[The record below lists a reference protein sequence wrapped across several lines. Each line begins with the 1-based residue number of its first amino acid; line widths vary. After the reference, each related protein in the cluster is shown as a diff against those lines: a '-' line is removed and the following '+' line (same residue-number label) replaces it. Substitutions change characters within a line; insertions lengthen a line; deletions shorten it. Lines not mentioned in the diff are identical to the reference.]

1 MVRMRC
7 CVAFALLL
15 LWSACKNSSPDA
27 TAALPDYVLSHTTGT
42 IGRDAHV
49 TVTLDTLY
57 AQENVDLSLSPS
69 VSGEVQVTDRYVIF
83 TPAAP
88 LPSGQTFVATITLA
102 GRSPFTFEFSTPRR
116 ELELQANGY
125 YIPDPAQPARVEL
138 TGRLLT
144 NDGASLE
151 EMQGVLQASYRDA
164 PLEVSLQQQS
174 QNVFTYVADLPDR
187 GTEPGTA
194 VIQYTGGGAFAGA
207 TGRVEVPIAPVGTF
221 EVIDVAAAPDG
232 EGTVIRFT
240 DPVATD
246 QDLTGLL
253 RFRPALDFTTSISGN
268 LLTIYPAATELPE
281 ATLIIEP
288 QLTSVAGKALER
300 PTEWLVNLGTRE
312 PALRA
317 VSNGTI
323 MPHDGRRLYTFE
335 AIGLDRV
342 YLELF
347 RIRPGNVLHFLQ
359 EQSLGDVS
367 AEWNLRRVGTVVA
380 REEID
385 LATLAPGGN
394 RAQWTRYAIDLG
406 DYIGTDDAAL
416 YQVRLAF
423 GLEYTTQDC
432 RGTLSQYGVEPIAAM
447 LADRSDFQLGFTTT
461 ASLLASYSG
470 MYDYYDWEQRDD
482 PCSPA
487 YYNRE
492 RFLLQNVLSSNLGL
506 IAKRNPDRSTLV
518 VTTNLLHAGPQGGVG
533 VKAYSYAGEELAS
546 GSTDTEGLLRLTTE
560 QEPAFLVATLKQ
572 ETAYLRLQ
580 EEDALPLGRFDVEGT
595 QAAGGL
601 RSSFFAERG
610 VWRPG
615 DSVFLHFVLEDR
627 RSVLPAN
634 YPITFILTDAR
645 GRVVDRRSVRATNDH
660 GMYSLTFGTDAEDP
674 TGNWSAEVEAAGQ
687 TYRRTLA
694 IEAVKPN
701 RLAIELTNGNRTT
714 DPLRLSARWLYGAP
728 AAGLRAEVMVRVQ
741 SRAVGFP
748 RLSGYVFQD
757 PARSLESTDETQLFD
772 GRLDARGEATVA
784 PPAQGDQL
792 PGPLQLRL
800 NTKVFEPGG
809 NFSIDNVA
817 LPYDAYSTYAGVRLP
832 EDEWGNRAITTNG
845 KSTVELAAVRPDGSG
860 VANRRLSVGIYRVD
874 WRYWWQ
880 DGNDNVARF
889 SSSSHTESIATYTA
903 TTNAEGRATLSLS
916 VPDWGRYLLRACDTD
931 GHCTGDYFYGGSS
944 AAAQDD
950 RQAASL
956 LRLRA
961 EKDVVGLGERINLG
975 VPTSAGGRLLV
986 SLETGA
992 GSLEQFWVPTTAGQ
1006 TQVTFAAT
1014 EQMIPTVYTN
1024 VTYLQPYGQTTND
1037 RPVRLFG
1044 VVPVEVQSAQSLLH
1058 PKITTAAEW
1067 KPQQTVEVTVSE
1079 RDDRP
1084 MTYILAVVDE
1094 GLLGLTRF
1102 TTPNLHAD
1110 FFSKEALSVMTY
1122 DVYDQVM
1129 SSINGEFGKVLAI
1142 GGDGEIVTPEE
1153 TGANRF
1159 PPVVHHLG
1167 PFTLER
1173 GQATHRIELPNYL
1186 GAVRVMVVAAGER
1199 AYGSAEQR
1207 VTVSQPLMVLPT
1219 LPRVLG
1225 PEETV
1230 DLPVSVIST
1239 TDANRR
1245 VSVSVREGAGL
1256 VNVNR
1261 ADTTLNF
1268 TASGDRLTYFP
1279 VTVGQRTGVARFEVT
1294 ASGGGDRSSQEV
1306 EVGIRQPNL
1315 PTTRS
1320 STLSLT
1326 PGQTQEMN
1334 YNPFGLPGSRS
1345 ATVELSGLPA
1355 MNLQRH
1361 LDYLLQYPYGC
1372 VEQTVSAAFAQ
1383 LYVDRVM
1390 ELNTE
1395 QSARRQQGVSAAI
1408 EAMRWF
1414 QTGAGAL
1421 GYWPGDQQPH
1431 PWATNYGLH
1440 FLLEAERAGFAVP
1453 FDLKQQ
1459 LLSFQQAAAGS
1470 WTRNDG
1476 AFYSTLRQ
1484 RSLDQAYRLYTLAL
1498 AGQADIGAMNR
1509 LRGIRADLETT
1520 ATYQLAAAYA
1530 LAGRRDVAQEIV
1542 RGQSDR
1548 VKPYRELGF
1557 TFGSD
1562 LRDMAIILI
1571 AELAMD
1577 ESNAAAAQALQL
1589 AEQIGER
1596 SWLSTQEAAFA
1607 FVALGQMGDQSGQ
1620 QIRADFTSPTGVTT
1634 TIGTSA
1640 GVQVIELP
1648 TDEDRQFRVKNTG
1661 STTLYLTTSTT
1672 GVPRAGEETAS
1683 SSGLDLRVMYQ
1694 DINGQRLDVSSLAS
1708 GTDFVASY
1716 TVSNPGSSGRTYR
1729 QLALRSVLPSGWEV
1743 APSRLT
1749 GAGPADSDPYDY
1761 QDIRDDRVHTFFD
1774 LPAGAS
1780 KTFTFQFTATYPG
1793 RYYLPTQVS
1802 EAMYDYEIR
1811 AQTKGQ
1817 WVTVR
1822 RGP

>member
-1 MVRMRC
+1 MRY
-7 CVAFALLL
+7 CVAFAVLL
-15 LWSACKNSSPDA
+15 LWSACKNSPTDSS
-27 TAALPDYVLSHTTGT
+27 TKLPSYVLSHTTGT
-42 IGRDAHV
+42 IGRDA
-49 TVTLDTLY
+49 TITITLDTVY
-57 AQENVDLSLSPS
+57 AEEAIDFFLTPGVAG
-69 VSGEVQVTDRYVIF
+69 SGKVTDRYFVF
-83 TPAAP
+83 TPDVP
-88 LPSGQTFVATITLA
+88 LPSGQTFRATVSLD
-102 GRSPFTFEFSTPRR
+102 GRSPYTFDFSTPPR
-116 ELELQANGY
+116 ELELQADGY
-125 YIPDPAQPARVEL
+125 YIRDPAQPARVEL

-174 QNVFTYVADLPDR
+174 QNVFTYVATVPDR

-194 VIQYTGGGAFAGA
+194 VIQYDGGGAFAGA

-221 EVIDVAAAPDG
+221 EVIDVAAAAEG
-232 EGTVIRFT
+232 EGIVMRFT

-253 RFRPALDFTTSISGN
+253 RFRPRVDFTTSVSGN
-268 LLTIYPAATELPE
+268 LLTLYPTATELPE
-281 ATLIIEP
+281 ATLVVDP
-288 QLTSVAGKALER
+288 QLASVAGKTLER
-300 PTEWLVNLGTRE
+300 PTEWLVNLGKRE

-342 YLELF
+342 YFELF
-347 RIRPGNVLHFLQ
+347 RIQTGNVLHFLQ
-359 EQSLGDVS
+359 EQSLGEVS
-367 AEWNLRRVGTVVA
+367 AEWNLRRVGTVID

-385 LATLAPGGN
+385 LTTLAPGAN
-394 RAQWTRYAIDLG
+394 RRQWTRYAIDLG
-406 DYIGTDDAAL
+406 DYIGTDDASL

-423 GLEYTTQDC
+423 GLEYTEQAC
-432 RGTLSQYGVEPIAAM
+432 RGSLAQYGLQPIAAQ
-447 LADRSDFQLGFTTT
+447 LAAQSDFQLGFTTT

-470 MYDYYDWEQRDD
+470 IYDYYDWEQRDD

-506 IAKRNPDRSTLV
+506 IAKRNPDRTTLIF
-518 VTTNLLHAGPQGGVG
+518 TTNLLEAGPQGGVG

-546 GSTDTEGLLRLTTE
+546 GSTDTEGMLRLTTE
-560 QEPAFLVATLKQ
+560 QEPAFLVAILKQ

-580 EEDALPLGRFDVEGT
+580 EEDALPVGRFDVAGT
-595 QAAGGL
+595 EAAGGL
-601 RSSFFAERG
+601 RGSFFAERG

-615 DSVFLHFVLEDR
+615 DSVFLYFVLEDR
-627 RSVLPAN
+627 ESVLPAD
-634 YPITFILTDAR
+634 YPITFTLTDAR
-645 GRVVDRRSVRATNDH
+645 GRVVDQRSVSAANDH
-660 GMYSLTFGTDAEDP
+660 GMYALAFHTDAEDA
-674 TGNWSAEVEAAGQ
+674 TGNWSAEVQAAGQ

-694 IEAVKPN
+694 IETVKPN
-701 RLAIELTNGNRTT
+701 RLAIELTNGSRTT
-714 DPLRLSARWLYGAP
+714 DPLQLRADWLYGAP

-741 SRAVGFP
+741 PRDVEFP
-748 RLSGYVFQD
+748 GLLGYAFQD
-757 PARSLESTDETQLFD
+757 PARSIESGPEKQLFE
-772 GRLDARGEATVA
+772 GRLDARGKATVP
-784 PPAQGDQL
+784 PPAQEGDQL

-800 NTKVFEPGG
+800 STKVYEPGG

-817 LPYDAYSTYAGVRLP
+817 LPYDAYRTYAGVRLP
-832 EDEWGNRAITTNG
+832 EDDWGNKTITTSG
-845 KSTVELAAVRPDGSG
+845 TSTVDLAAVSTDGRG

-889 SSSSHTESIATYTA
+889 SSSAHTESIATYAA
-903 TTNAEGRATLSLS
+903 TTDAGGRATVSLS
-916 VPDWGRYLLRACDTD
+916 VPDWGRYLLRVCDAD
-931 GHCTGDYFYGGSS
+931 GHCAGDYFYGGSS

-956 LRLRA
+956 LRLQA
-961 EKDVVGLGERINLG
+961 EKKTVGLGERINLG
-975 VPTSAGGRLLV
+975 VPTSAGGNLLV
-986 SLETGA
+986 SLEKGA

-1024 VTYLQPYGQTTND
+1024 VTYLQPYAQTTND

-1058 PKITTAAEW
+1058 PQIITAPEW
-1067 KPQQTVEVTVSE
+1067 KPRETVKVTVRE
-1079 RDDRP
+1079 QDNRP
-1084 MTYILAVVDE
+1084 MTYVLAVVDE

-1102 TTPNLHAD
+1102 TTPDLHAD
-1110 FFSKEALSVMTY
+1110 FFSKEALSVKTY

-1153 TGANRF
+1153 SGANRF
-1159 PPVVHHLG
+1159 PPVVRHLG
-1167 PFTLER
+1167 PFTLE
-1173 GQATHRIELPNYL
+1173 GGEATHRIELPNYL

-1219 LPRVLG
+1219 LPRVIG

-1230 DLPVSVIST
+1230 DLPVSVINT
-1239 TDANRR
+1239 TDGNRR
-1245 VSVSVREGAGL
+1245 VSVSVKDAAGL
-1256 VNVNR
+1256 VNVTR

-1279 VTVGQRTGVARFEVT
+1279 VTVGQRTGVARFEVS
-1294 ASGGGDRSSQEV
+1294 ASGGNDRSSQEV

-1320 STLSLT
+1320 TTVGLA
-1326 PGQTQEMN
+1326 PGQTQEIS
-1334 YNPFGLPGSRS
+1334 YSPFGLPGSRS
-1345 ATVELSGLPA
+1345 ATLELSGLPA

-1372 VEQTVSAAFAQ
+1372 VEQTISAAFAQ

-1390 ELNTE
+1390 ELSTE
-1395 QSARRQQGVSAAI
+1395 ETDRRQQGISGAI
-1408 EAMRWF
+1408 TALRRF
-1414 QTGAGAL
+1414 QTGGGAL

-1440 FLLEAERAGFAVP
+1440 FLLEAERAGFAVSY
-1453 FDLKQQ
+1453 DLKQQ
-1459 LLSFQQAAAGS
+1459 LLRFQQSAAGS

-1476 AFYSTLRQ
+1476 AFYSSLRQ

-1509 LRGIRADLETT
+1509 LRGLRSELEST

-1530 LAGRRDVAQEIV
+1530 LAGRQDVAAELVQGE
-1542 RGQSDR
+1542 SDR
-1548 VKPYRELGF
+1548 VKPYRELGY

-1562 LRDMAIILI
+1562 LRDIAIILI

-1577 ESNAAAAQALQL
+1577 ETRAAAAQALRL
-1589 AEQIGER
+1589 AEQIGKR

-1607 FVALGQMGDQSGQ
+1607 FVALGQLGDQSGTQ
-1620 QIRADFTSPTGVTT
+1620 VRADFTSPTGATSTV
-1634 TIGTSA
+1634 GTSA
-1640 GVQVIELP
+1640 GVYDIALP
-1648 TDEDRQFRVKNTG
+1648 TGGEARFTVKNTG
-1661 STTLYLTTSTT
+1661 NATLYVVTSTT
-1672 GVPRAGEETAS
+1672 GVPRAGEETATS
-1683 SSGLDLRVMYQ
+1683 NRLDLRVNYR
-1694 DINGQRLDVSSLAS
+1694 DLNGDPIDVSALTS
-1708 GTDFVASY
+1708 GTEFVASY
-1716 TVSNPGSSGRTYR
+1716 TVSNPGSTGQTYQ

-1743 APSRLT
+1743 AASRL
-1749 GAGPADSDPYDY
+1749 AGTEPEQSDPYEY
-1761 QDIRDDRVHTFFD
+1761 QDIRDDRVYTFFD
-1774 LPAGAS
+1774 LPAGSS
-1780 KTFTFQFTATYPG
+1780 KTFSLRLTATYPG

-1802 EAMYDYEIR
+1802 EAMYDHDIR
-1811 AQTKGQ
+1811 AQTPGQ
-1817 WVTVR
+1817 WVTVSR
-1822 RGP
+1822 SR

>member
-1 MVRMRC
+1 MRF
-7 CVAFALLL
+7 CVAFALLF
-15 LWSACKNSSPDA
+15 LWSACRNSSSNASA
-27 TAALPDYVLSHTTGT
+27 TLPDYVLSHTTGT
-42 IGRDAHV
+42 VGRDANV
-49 TVTLDTLY
+49 TVTLDTVY
-57 AQENVDLSLSPS
+57 AEESVTLSLSPS
-69 VSGEVQVTDRYVIF
+69 VAGEVQLTNRYLIF

-88 LPSGQTFVATITLA
+88 LPSGQTFTGTVDLV
-102 GRSPFTFEFSTPRR
+102 GRPSFTFEFSTPRR
-116 ELELQANGY
+116 ELELQTNGY
-125 YIPDPAQPARVEL
+125 YIPDPTQPQRVEL

-151 EMQGVLQASYRDA
+151 EMQGILRASYRDA
-164 PLEVSLQQQS
+164 PLKVSVQQQS
-174 QNVFTYVADLPDR
+174 QNVFTYVATVPDR
-187 GTEPGTA
+187 GAEPGTA
-194 VIQYTGGGAFAGA
+194 VIQYDGGGAFAGA
-207 TGRVEVPIAPVGTF
+207 KGRTEVPIAPVGTF
-221 EVIDVAAAPDG
+221 EVIDVTAAADG
-232 EGTVIRFT
+232 EGTVIRLT
-240 DPVATD
+240 DPVASD

-253 RFRPALDFTTSISGN
+253 RFRPSLDFTTSITGN
-268 LLTIYPAATELPE
+268 LITLYPAATELPE

-288 QLTSVAGKALER
+288 QLTSAAGKTLSR
-300 PTEWLVNLGTRE
+300 PTEWVVNLGKRE

-342 YLELF
+342 YFELF
-347 RIRPGNVLHFLQ
+347 RIQPGNVLHFLQ
-359 EQSLGDVS
+359 EQSLGEVS
-367 AEWNLRRVGTVVA
+367 AEWNLRRVGTIVA

-423 GLEYTTQDC
+423 GLEYTSQGC
-432 RGTLSQYGVEPIAAM
+432 RNTLAQYGLEPIATQ
-447 LADRSDFQLGFTTT
+447 LAGRTDVQLGFTTA

-470 MYDYYDWEQRDD
+470 IYDYYDWEQRDD

-487 YYNRE
+487 YYNRD

-518 VTTNLLHAGPQGGVG
+518 FTTNLLDAGPQSGVG
-533 VKAYSYAGEELAS
+533 VRAYSYAGEELAS
-546 GSTDTEGLLRLTTE
+546 GTTDAEGMLSLTTD
-560 QEPAFLVATLKQ
+560 QEPAFLVAVLKQ
-572 ETAYLRLQ
+572 EAAYLRLH
-580 EEDALPLGRFDVEGT
+580 EEDALPLGRFSVEGT

-601 RSSFFAERG
+601 RGSFFAERG

-627 RSVLPAN
+627 RSVLPAD
-634 YPITFILTDAR
+634 YPITFTLVDAR
-645 GRVVDRRSVRATNDH
+645 GRVVDRRSVRATNEH
-660 GMYSLTFGTDAEDP
+660 GIYSLALRTDAEDP
-674 TGNWSAEVEAAGQ
+674 TGNWMAEVEAAGQ
-687 TYRRTLA
+687 TYRRSLA

-701 RLAIELTNGNRTT
+701 RLAIEFTNASRTT

-728 AAGLRAEVMVRVQ
+728 AAGLRAEIMVRVQ
-741 SRAVGFP
+741 AREVEFP
-748 RLSGYVFQD
+748 RFNGYVYQD
-757 PARSLESTDETQLFD
+757 PARSLESADETQLFD
-772 GRLDARGEATVA
+772 GRLDAQGEATVA
-784 PPAQGDQL
+784 PPARGDQL

-809 NFSIDNVA
+809 NFSVDNVT

-832 EDEWGNRAITTNG
+832 EDEWGNKAITTSG
-845 KSTVELAAVRPDGSG
+845 KSTVELAAVRSDGSG
-860 VANRRLSVGIYRVD
+860 VADRRLSVGVYRVD

-889 SSSSHTESIATYTA
+889 SSSAHTESIATYSV
-903 TTNAEGRATLSLS
+903 TTDAEGRAKLSLS
-916 VPDWGRYLLRACDTD
+916 VPDWGRYLLRACDAD

-944 AAAQDD
+944 ATAQDD

-961 EKDVVGLGERINLG
+961 DKETVRLGERITLD
-975 VPTSAGGRLLV
+975 VPTSAGGNLLV

-992 GSLEQFWVPTTAGQ
+992 GSLEQFWVPTAAGQ
-1006 TQVTFAAT
+1006 TRVTFAAT

-1044 VVPVEVQSAQSLLH
+1044 VAPVEVQSGQSLLH
-1058 PKITTAAEW
+1058 PQIDTAPEW
-1067 KPQQTVEVTVSE
+1067 APRQTVAVTVSE

-1084 MTYILAVVDE
+1084 MTYVLAIVDE

-1102 TTPNLHAD
+1102 TTPDLHAD
-1110 FFSKEALSVMTY
+1110 FFSKEALSVKTY

-1129 SSINGEFGKVLAI
+1129 SSINGVFGKLLAI

-1159 PPVVHHLG
+1159 PPVVRHLG

-1173 GQATHRIELPNYL
+1173 GEATHRIKLPNYL

-1207 VTVSQPLMVLPT
+1207 VTVTQPLMVLPT

-1230 DLPVSVIST
+1230 DLPVSVVST
-1239 TDANRR
+1239 TEGTRR
-1245 VSVSVREGAGL
+1245 VSVSVRETAGL
-1256 VNVNR
+1256 VTVDR
-1261 ADTTLNF
+1261 ADTALTF
-1268 TASGDRLTYFP
+1268 PASGDRLAYFP
-1279 VTVGQRTGVARFEVT
+1279 VTVGERTGVARFEVT

-1315 PTTRS
+1315 PATRS
-1320 STLSLT
+1320 STLSLA
-1326 PGQTQEMN
+1326 PGQTEKVS
-1334 YNPFGLPGSRS
+1334 YNPFGLPGSRT

-1383 LYVDRVM
+1383 LYIDRVM
-1390 ELNTE
+1390 ELGTE
-1395 QSARRQQGVSAAI
+1395 QTARRQQGVSAAI
-1408 EAMRWF
+1408 TALRRY

-1421 GYWPGDQQPH
+1421 SYWPGDQQPH
-1431 PWATNYGLH
+1431 PWSTSYGLH
-1440 FLLEAERAGFAVP
+1440 FLLEVERAGFAVP
-1453 FDLKQQ
+1453 YDLKQQ
-1459 LLSFQQAAAGS
+1459 LLSFQQSTAAS
-1470 WTRNDG
+1470 WTRSDG
-1476 AFYSTLRQ
+1476 AFYASLRQ
-1484 RSLDQAYRLYTLAL
+1484 RTLDQAYRLYTLAL

-1509 LRGIRADLETT
+1509 LRGLRAELETT

-1530 LAGRRDVAQEIV
+1530 LAGRQDVATELV
-1542 RGQSDR
+1542 RGASDR
-1548 VKPYRELGF
+1548 VEPYRELGY
-1557 TFGSD
+1557 TFGSNI
-1562 LRDMAIILI
+1562 RDMAIILI

-1577 ESNAAAAQALQL
+1577 ENRAAAAQALRL
-1589 AEQIGER
+1589 AERIGER

-1607 FVALGQMGDQSGQ
+1607 FVALGQLGDQSGRQ
-1620 QIRADFTSPTGVTT
+1620 LRADFTSPAGTT
-1634 TIGTSA
+1634 TTVGTSS
-1640 GVQVIELP
+1640 GVYAIDLP
-1648 TDEDRQFRVKNTG
+1648 TDRPQQFTVKNTG
-1661 STTLYLTTSTT
+1661 GTTLYLVTSTT

-1683 SSGLDLRVMYQ
+1683 SSGLDLRVTYQ
-1694 DINGQRLDVSSLAS
+1694 DLNGQPLDVSSLAS

-1716 TVSNPGSSGRTYR
+1716 TVSNPGSSGQTYR

-1743 APSRLT
+1743 APSRLMGT
-1749 GAGPADSDPYDY
+1749 DPADSDPYEY

-1774 LPAGAS
+1774 LPAGSS
-1780 KTFTFQFTATYPG
+1780 KTFTLQFTATYPG
-1793 RYYLPTQVS
+1793 RYYLPSQVS
-1802 EAMYDYEIR
+1802 EAMYDHDIR
-1811 AQTKGQ
+1811 AETGGR
-1817 WVTVR
+1817 WVTVSR
-1822 RGP
+1822 SR